1 MVVEF
6 LTFRVPADR
15 RREGIDREGD
25 VWSTFLE
32 AQPGF
37 VRKELWESAEADGEV
52 HAVIWWEGYEPWK
65 AISMETVAEVDEAMG
80 DLLIE
85 PTMRVYHVVRER

>member
-6 LTFRVPADR
+6 LTFRVPTER
-15 RREGIDREGD
+15 RAEWIDREGA

-37 VRKELWESAEADGEV
+37 VRKELWESAESDGEL
-52 HAVIWWEGYEPWK
+52 HAVIWWKGYEPWK
-65 AISMETVAEVDEAMG
+65 AISMDTVAEVDRAMG
-80 DLLIE
+80 DLLVE
-85 PTMRVYHVVRER
+85 PTMRVYHVIRER

>member
-15 RREGIDREGD
+15 RGEWIDLEGE

-37 VRKELWESAEADGEV
+37 VRKELWESAEADDEL

-65 AISMETVAEVDEAMG
+65 AISMETVAAVDEAMG

>member
-6 LTFRVPADR
+6 LTFAVPSDR
-15 RREGIDREGD
+15 REAWIEREGQ

-37 VRKELWESAEADGEV
+37 VRKELWESPDATDEI

-65 AISMETVAEVDEAMG
+65 AISMDTVAEIDRSMG
-80 DLLIE
+80 ELLVE